1 MSLLSSLNAMLSGA
15 AGAAQNNGM
24 YAGPVIAAPSP
35 TGRPNI
41 SAATVGAGRPNISA
55 APVGAG
61 RPNISAAPTNPLVQ
75 QLTQPQPQAPQRAMS
90 SDELQRWLDGG
101 RRFVDGQPFVPPPP
115 QGR

>member
-1 MSLLSSLNAMLSGA
+1 MSLLSSLMAMGA
-15 AGAAQNNGM
+15 A
-24 YAGPVIAAPSP
+24 APFTNPNTPPAPPQP

-41 SAATVGAGRPNISA
+41 SAPTGRPIING
-55 APVGAG
+55 APAGAG

-75 QLTQPQPQAPQRAMS
+75 QLTQPQPQAPQRGMS
-90 SDELQRWLDGG
+90 SEELQRWIDGG

>member
-24 YAGPVIAAPSP
+24 YATAP

-41 SAATVGAGRPNISA
+41 SAPTGRPIISA

-75 QLTQPQPQAPQRAMS
+75 QLAQPQPQAPQRAMS
-90 SDELQRWLDGG
+90 SDELQRWIDGG